1 MKVWIGDKKEE
12 KKRLIDL
19 GVNPAVICLNNDIYF
34 TGIPGEK
41 ILDSLGLRLPTSREA
56 RYIGK
61 ILELFQEAKNPHVW
75 AFDEECETPWA
86 FSVYKAIGDEEYEV
100 LRSHSHAR
108 LVLLERED

>member
-41 ILDSLGLRLPTSREA
+41 ILNSLGLRLPTSREA

-61 ILELFQEAKNPHVW
+61 ILELVQGIKNPYVCAFNGGETTW
-75 AFDEECETPWA
+75 AFPA
-86 FSVYKAIGDEEYEV
+86 YKAIGDEEYEV
-100 LRSHSHAR
+100 LRSHAR